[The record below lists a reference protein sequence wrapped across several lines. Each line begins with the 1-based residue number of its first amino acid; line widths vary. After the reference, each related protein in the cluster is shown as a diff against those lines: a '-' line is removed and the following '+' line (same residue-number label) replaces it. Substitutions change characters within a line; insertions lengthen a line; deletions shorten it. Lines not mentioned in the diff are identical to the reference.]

1 MFNMQITNESFWLIF
16 LILILSACFEV
27 ILCAIDL
34 VGAVYI
40 YLNEKVVL
48 KVTFASLTIS
58 HVALALKSFYKLFVM
73 DMQQFSWP
81 GFPTSHVASISA
93 SLVH

>member
-1 MFNMQITNESFWLIF
+1 MFNMQITNEPFWLIF

-40 YLNEKVVL
+40 HLNEKVVL
-48 KVTFASLTIS
+48 KVNLLL
-58 HVALALKSFYKLFVM
+58 H
-73 DMQQFSWP
+73 
-81 GFPTSHVASISA
+81 
-93 SLVH
+93 